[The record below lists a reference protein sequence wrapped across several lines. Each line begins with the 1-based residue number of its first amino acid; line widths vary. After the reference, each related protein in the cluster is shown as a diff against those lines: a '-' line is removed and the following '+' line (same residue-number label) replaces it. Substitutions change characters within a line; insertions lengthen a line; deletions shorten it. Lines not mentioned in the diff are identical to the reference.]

1 MRNILLT
8 FLTIIL
14 FNFSANAGLFHNT
27 PVGEKDDV
35 ILESYSSMFKE
46 WHEVA
51 LIFGFGDDY
60 TNCQLIK
67 EALQKQDTLGKREYR
82 CTVIK

>member
-1 MRNILLT
+1 MKILLT
-8 FLTIIL
+8 FLMTIM
-14 FNFSANAGLFHNT
+14 FNSNANAGLFHNT
-27 PVGEKDDV
+27 PVGKKVDV
-35 ILESYSSMFKE
+35 ISESYSNMFKE

-67 EALQKQDTLGKREYR
+67 EALENQSALGKRRYR